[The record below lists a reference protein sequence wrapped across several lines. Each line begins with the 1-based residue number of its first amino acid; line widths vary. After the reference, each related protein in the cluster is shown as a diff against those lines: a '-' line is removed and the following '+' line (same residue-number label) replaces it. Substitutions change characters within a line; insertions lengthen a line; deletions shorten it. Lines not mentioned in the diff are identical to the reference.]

1 MNTGGFQKTI
11 VDKFR
16 TKKSMFSVYC
26 LDFIVSFYCLRFG
39 YEPRGRGFESS
50 PVRHFL
56 LIKQQFTAPPEGV
69 VILLSVH
76 ILPGSTLGPQLAE
89 SRIWTKKIATEAVA
103 ISFLPLLSD
112 VPAFA
117 G

>member
-1 MNTGGFQKTI
+1 
-11 VDKFR
+11 
-16 TKKSMFSVYC
+16 
-26 LDFIVSFYCLRFG
+26 
-39 YEPRGRGFESS
+39 
-50 PVRHFL
+50 
-56 LIKQQFTAPPEGV
+56 